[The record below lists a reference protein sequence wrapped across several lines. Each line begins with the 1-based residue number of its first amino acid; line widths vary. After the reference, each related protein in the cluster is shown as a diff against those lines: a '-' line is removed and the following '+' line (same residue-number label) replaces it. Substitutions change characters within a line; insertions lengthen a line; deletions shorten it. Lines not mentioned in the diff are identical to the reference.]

1 MSEDTKITVSRLIDA
16 SAKDIFRVLSDPQH
30 HARIDGT
37 GMIRSDEKTDRITK
51 TGQVFRMNM
60 HNERFRDYQM
70 DNLVTGYAENK
81 LLAWAPGMVGY
92 NDGQP
97 GGWTF
102 AYELE
107 PQGPDATAVTLTYDW
122 SGVTDKGILKTLSF
136 PVLTAAQLET
146 SLANLAEAV
155 SS

>member
-1 MSEDTKITVSRLIDA
+1 MSDDKKISVSRVIDA
-16 SAKDIFRVLSDPQH
+16 SAKDIFRVLTDPQKH
-30 HARIDGT
+30 RTIDGT
-37 GMIRSDEKTDRITK
+37 GMIQSVEKTDRVTA

-60 HNERFRDYQM
+60 NNERFNDYQM
-70 DNLVTGYAENK
+70 DNLVTGYVENT
-81 LLAWAPGMVGY
+81 LVAWAPGMVGY

-102 AYELE
+102 AYELA
-107 PQGPDATAVTLTYDW
+107 PQGPDSTEVTLTYDW

-136 PVLTAAQLET
+136 PVLTADQLES

-155 SS
+155 AS